1 MILAVLTAEG
11 IIAGVIVLA
20 VLFVLILMMYWI
32 WSELK
37 DEATL
42 YSTRYLMAMFWM
54 VPIMIVVWAVQGVL
68 LLMQI

>member
-1 MILAVLTAEG
+1 MILAVITAEG

-20 VLFVLILMMYWI
+20 TLFMLILMMYWI

-37 DEATL
+37 DEATI
-42 YSTRYLMAMFWM
+42 YSTRYLWFMFWM
-54 VPIMIVVWAVQGVL
+54 LPLSVVVWAVQGVL

>member
-32 WSELK
+32 WCELK
-37 DEATL
+37 DGDTL

-54 VPIMIVVWAVQGVL
+54 VPILVVVWAVQGVL

>member
-20 VLFVLILMMYWI
+20 TLFVLILMMYWI

-37 DEATL
+37 DGATI
-42 YSTRYLMAMFWM
+42 YSPQYLGFMFWM
-54 VPIMIVVWAVQGVL
+54 LALSVVVWAFQGVL

>member
-20 VLFVLILMMYWI
+20 TLFMLILMMYWI

-37 DEATL
+37 DGATI
-42 YSTRYLMAMFWM
+42 YSTQYLVVMFWLLALS
-54 VPIMIVVWAVQGVL
+54 VVLWAVQGVL

>member
-1 MILAVLTAEG
+1 MILAVLTAKG
-11 IIAGVIVLA
+11 ILAGVIILA
-20 VLFVLILMMYWI
+20 ILFALILMMYWI

-37 DEATL
+37 DGATL

-54 VPIMIVVWAVQGVL
+54 VPILVVVWAAQGVL

>member
-1 MILAVLTAEG
+1 MILAVITAEG

-20 VLFVLILMMYWI
+20 TLFMLILMMYWI

-37 DEATL
+37 DEATI
-42 YSTRYLMAMFWM
+42 YSTRYLGFMFWM
-54 VPIMIVVWAVQGVL
+54 LPLSIVVWAVQGVL

>member
-1 MILAVLTAEG
+1 MILAVLTTRG

-20 VLFVLILMMYWI
+20 ILFVLILMMYWI

-37 DEATL
+37 DGATL
-42 YSTRYLMAMFWM
+42 YSTQYLVVMFWLLALM
-54 VPIMIVVWAVQGVL
+54 VVVWAVQGVL

>member
-11 IIAGVIVLA
+11 VIAGVFILA
-20 VLFVLILMMYWI
+20 ILFVLILMMYWI

-37 DEATL
+37 DRATL
-42 YSTRYLMAMFWM
+42 CSTQYLWVMFWM
-54 VPIMIVVWAVQGVL
+54 LPLSIVVWAVQGVL

>member
-11 IIAGVIVLA
+11 VIAGVFILA
-20 VLFVLILMMYWI
+20 ILFVLILMMYWI

-37 DEATL
+37 DGVTL
-42 YSTRYLMAMFWM
+42 YSTRYLGFMFWLLALS
-54 VPIMIVVWAVQGVL
+54 VVVWAFQGVL

>member
-1 MILAVLTAEG
+1 MILAVLTAKG
-11 IIAGVIVLA
+11 ILAGVIILA
-20 VLFVLILMMYWI
+20 ILFVLILMMYWI

-37 DEATL
+37 DGATL

-54 VPIMIVVWAVQGVL
+54 VPILVVVWAAQGVL